1 MLQTVDWVVDR
12 SVRNGMYGDGVV
24 YTHKGGW
31 VPTYELELKE
41 GEVHQQH
48 LIQVYG

>member
-1 MLQTVDWVVDR
+1 
-12 SVRNGMYGDGVV
+12 MYGDGVV

-41 GEVHQQH
+41 GEVTPAAPDTS
-48 LIQVYG
+48 LWLDTRCMRL